1 MARTTTIRAWPFLVS
16 TDATHGFVTILA
28 PQFLVDAGVADVL
41 RRVTEGE
48 VTPEGE
54 VNLLPVTGLPIDG
67 GGVVI
72 AYRIA
77 VAPGALINSPD
88 DILYDRQGRRIL
100 LVEGLV
106 VEALD
111 AAELAVSEDDFAQV
125 RQAYRAAFQRVWDTN
140 PELPPVAPS
149 LAFALAGGAPL
160 TPIRRAPI
168 RFGKPPARRNDPG
181 PPSLPG
187 ASNLLLLMVLLGA
200 ILTFLAL
207 AVRLLRQA

>member
-1 MARTTTIRAWPFLVS
+1 
-16 TDATHGFVTILA
+16 
-28 PQFLVDAGVADVL
+28 
-41 RRVTEGE
+41 
-48 VTPEGE
+48 
-54 VNLLPVTGLPIDG
+54 
-67 GGVVI
+67 VVI

-77 VAPGALINSPD
+77 VAPGTLIDSPD
-88 DILYDRQGRRIL
+88 EILYDRQGRRIL

-125 RQAYRAAFQRVWDTN
+125 RRAYRTAFQRVWATN

-160 TPIRRAPI
+160 APIRRAPI
-168 RFGKPPARRNDPG
+168 RFGMPPARRNDSG

-187 ASNLLLLMVLLGA
+187 APDLLLLVVLLGA
-200 ILTFLAL
+200 IITFLAL
-207 AVRLLRQA
+207 AARLLRQATL

>member
-28 PQFLVDAGVADVL
+28 PQFLVAAGVADVL
-41 RRVTEGE
+41 RRVTEGD
-48 VTPEGE
+48 VTPNGA
-54 VNLLPVTGLPIDG
+54 VNLLPVTGLPTG
-67 GGVVI
+67 AVLI

-77 VAPGALINSPD
+77 VAPGALIDSPD
-88 DILYDRQGRRIL
+88 EILYDRQGRRIL

-125 RQAYRAAFQRVWDTN
+125 RQAYRTAFQRVWETN

-160 TPIRRAPI
+160 APIRRTPIR
-168 RFGKPPARRNDPG
+168 FSTPPMRRDDSG
-181 PPSLPG
+181 PPTLPG
-187 ASNLLLLMVLLGA
+187 APNLLLLLVLLGA
-200 ILTFLAL
+200 IFTFLAL
-207 AVRLLRQA
+207 TVRLLRQGAL